1 MTSMDSR
8 VADRRRG
15 VSEDKARKR
24 LRWIL
29 ILLIVLLVSGA
40 SIWLIRSPLL
50 SISKVEITG
59 VVKSDPAEPITEL
72 AMGVGRPTIDVDA
85 GALER
90 AIEDDPWV
98 ADASVSVMWPGT
110 LVVDIVEHTAVA
122 PVRYGDRWMLAAVEG
137 AVIVD
142 AGDPG
147 SGPRIEIDLEGTGPG
162 ATTTDRRIIGAL
174 AFVDATAIDLRE
186 GLRVSADGDSLTA
199 VVDGHVVRLGRPVDM
214 AMKAAVLESLIAQG
228 LEPGAF
234 VDLIAPSRPA
244 VLNPPSQQEGEE

>member
-1 MTSMDSR
+1 MDSR

-15 VSEDKARKR
+15 VSEDNARRR

-29 ILLIVLLVSGA
+29 ILLIVLLASGA

-50 SISKVEITG
+50 SISKVDITG
-59 VVKSDPAEPITEL
+59 VIMSDPVESITEL

-85 GALER
+85 GVLER

-110 LVVDIVEHTAVA
+110 LVVDIVEHRAVA
-122 PVRYGDRWMLAAVEG
+122 PVKASDRWMLAAVGG

-142 AGDPG
+142 TGDPG
-147 SGPRIEIDLEGTGPG
+147 TGPAIDIDLEGTGPG

-174 AFVDATAIDLRE
+174 DFIDATAIDLRE
-186 GLRVSADGDSLTA
+186 GLRISADGDSLTA
-199 VVDGHVVRLGRPVDM
+199 LVDGHVVRLGRPVDM

-228 LEPGAF
+228 LEPGAS
-234 VDLIAPSRPA
+234 VDLIAPTRPA
-244 VLNPPSQQEGEE
+244 VLNPLSQQEGEE